1 MAQNLYSVFPLA
13 CFRNFMEFLTVLILI
28 LPTIQRWV
36 QMSIKSLVDFV
47 WRTNELAW
55 GLPNQLILHWLK
67 LEEQK
72 LPGFT
77 IEGATTAYKEL
88 EKVTIVWMIGEIMT
102 TWIIAA
108 GMMTAWMKNK
118 MEE

>member
-1 MAQNLYSVFPLA
+1 
-13 CFRNFMEFLTVLILI
+13 
-28 LPTIQRWV
+28 
-36 QMSIKSLVDFV
+36 
-47 WRTNELAW
+47 
-55 GLPNQLILHWLK
+55 LK